1 MATYPLDKQ
10 TAICNLPHDWLV
22 SLAMDLAACV
32 ICGGENSTDGCHL
45 AGFSEDVAFANHFV
59 ATCPP
64 PPSYPIGVL
73 PVLAT
78 PVKKLSKMAENLAN
92 YSSSSW

>member
-10 TAICNLPHDWLV
+10 TAGCNSPHDWLV

-32 ICGGENSTDGCHL
+32 ICGGENGTNGYHL
-45 AGFSEDVAFANHFV
+45 ADFSEDVAFAHHFV
-59 ATCPP
+59 ATCPA

-73 PVLAT
+73 LVLAT
-78 PVKKLSKMAENLAN
+78 PVKKLSKMAEDLAN
-92 YSSSSW
+92 YSPNSC